1 MDEMKK
7 YTTCTEIEA
16 MTEEE
21 AKTMTDDI
29 EIIKGFS
36 IYVIDFEGYFKYSA
50 IVYGN
55 GRQIRHANRYELHF
69 TSYNGDKEKLRAL
82 YIKQLKK
89 MLYTEKEL
97 LKPVKDYDDYEK
109 KRHFISNYYPLQF
122 DYISIFFIGS
132 DEERA
137 ALQEKT
143 KNMFYSAAALAYFH
157 DAETAEKIDSLYKK
171 LQEEREKSETSY
183 KYMYKA
189 FLHELW
195 NHEYI
200 INWQGD
206 WDVFSCFG
214 RVKYGDNK
222 GPAEYMDELKFNDE
236 QKKAFYDARADYRKK
251 AIKYC

>member
-1 MDEMKK
+1 MKEN
-7 YTTCTEIEA
+7 YNITDIENLK
-16 MTEEE
+16 EEE
-21 AKTMTDDI
+21 AKAMTSDT
-29 EIIKGFS
+29 EIIKGFNV
-36 IYVIDFEGYFKYSA
+36 YFIDFEGYFKYSA

-97 LKPVKDYDDYEK
+97 LKPVKNYDDYEK
-109 KRHFISNYYPLQF
+109 KRYFLCNYYPLQF

-137 ALQEKT
+137 SLQEKT
-143 KNMFYSAAALAYFH
+143 KNMFYSAPALAYFN
-157 DAETAEKIDSLYKK
+157 DAETVEKIDKLYIK
-171 LQEEREKSETSY
+171 LQEEREKVQTSY
-183 KYMYKA
+183 NYMYTA

-214 RVKYGDNK
+214 RVKYADNK
-222 GPAEYMDELKFNDE
+222 GPADYMNELNFNDD
-236 QKKAFYDARADYRKK
+236 QKRAFYDARADYRKK
-251 AIKYC
+251 AIKSC

>member
-1 MDEMKK
+1 MKEN
-7 YTTCTEIEA
+7 YNITDIENLK
-16 MTEEE
+16 EEE
-21 AKTMTDDI
+21 AKAMTSDTV
-29 EIIKGFS
+29 IIKGFNV
-36 IYVIDFEGYFKYSA
+36 YFIDFEGYFKYSA

-109 KRHFISNYYPLQF
+109 KRYFIANYYPLQF
-122 DYISIFFIGS
+122 EYISIFFIGS

-137 ALQEKT
+137 AIQAQT
-143 KNMFYSAAALAYFH
+143 KSMFYSAAALAYFK
-157 DAETAEKIDSLYKK
+157 DAETAEKIDNLYKK
-171 LQEEREKSETSY
+171 LNEEREKSETSY

-214 RVKYGDNK
+214 RVKYDDNK